1 MGITNQDAEFLALL
15 HQIPSKEQGSWF
27 ERWISSEIVESE
39 TQRGIMIER
48 IAVEAMIYRKIDN
61 QINLD
66 L

>member
-1 MGITNQDAEFLALL
+1 MTSQDTEFLALM
-15 HQIPSKEQGSWF
+15 HQLPISEQGDWF
-27 ERWISSEIVESE
+27 SAWTGPGIVDSE

-48 IAVEAMIYRKIDN
+48 ITVEAMIYSKRDN

>member
-1 MGITNQDAEFLALL
+1 MTSQDTEFLALM
-15 HQIPSKEQGSWF
+15 HQLPLSEQGAWF
-27 ERWISSEIVESE
+27 DRWISPEIEESE

-48 IAVEAMIYRKIDN
+48 IAVEAMIYSKRDN